1 MLDCGEDHPLALD
14 PIEPVALDFLL
25 QVERHYASLIKQADS
40 DFDRVPQVSSAAA
53 DRPGSQDESTDAS
66 PDREPS
72 LGGKLLYA
80 GELDA
85 AGRALLVA
93 GNIAGAGSL
102 AATADLAAQKQAVR
116 DGVADFLVTSLSE
129 ALRILK
135 NQIRKREPAAVCV
148 ASSPETLTWEML
160 ERGVL
165 PDLLRPAEE
174 FSPHSPFVSQGARLL
189 PPLTFGSDS
198 ILLTWRAASA
208 PALWLTKLDAV
219 AIDCLQPDAWSA
231 RRWLRLS
238 PRYLGRMSQSVRLLY
253 CDQEFK
259 ADFIEKV
266 RAQIER
272 GEIGVQVE
280 IQVTGEG
287 MRDQLRLSPPGNL

>member
-1 MLDCGEDHPLALD
+1 LALD
-14 PIEPVALDFLL
+14 PIEPSTLDFIL
-25 QVERHYASLIKQADS
+25 QVERHYASLIGRADS
-40 DFDRVPQVSSAAA
+40 DLSKLPGLPPWRNAA
-53 DRPGSQDESTDAS
+53 DRPGSQDKSADS
-66 PDREPS
+66 GPDREPS

-85 AGRALLVA
+85 TGRALLVA
-93 GNIAGAGSL
+93 SNIAGAASL
-102 AATADLAAQKQAVR
+102 AATADLAAQKQSVR

-135 NQIRKREPAAVCV
+135 NQIRKRETVAVCI
-148 ASSPETLTWEML
+148 ASAPEAVEREML
-160 ERGVL
+160 DRGVL
-165 PDLLRPAEE
+165 PDLLRPSDEV
-174 FSPHSPFVSQGARLL
+174 PTHSLFVTQGARQITPATL
-189 PPLTFGSDS
+189 GNNS
-198 ILLTWRAASA
+198 ILLTWRVASA
-208 PALWLTKLDAV
+208 PALWLPRLDAV

-231 RRWLRLS
+231 HRWLRLS

-287 MRDQLRLSPPGNL
+287 IRDQLRLSQPDDSPAID